1 MGSSDAAMTNGAE
14 PRPRVMRVGRPSEQ
28 GFTLA
33 AVLVLLTII
42 AVTIAYTVP
51 QQWSKIMERDRDRQT
66 IFAMKQVARAI
77 YEFRRKNNA
86 FPTSLEQLEKAR
98 SPRYLRG
105 VDGFPVDP
113 ATGKNDWLVIP
124 AGQQQPGA
132 TVGAGGQSA
141 GPSIGFVNTGT
152 QPANQQG
159 TGETSTAPAGTTI
172 PGVPAKDYVGPIGG
186 IRPSRTGKSFLS
198 LNGRDV
204 YEEWTYTVTDLE
216 QELQQRQAALTL
228 IR

>member
-1 MGSSDAAMTNGAE
+1 MVRSDAAAPVIAKGRT
-14 PRPRVMRVGRPSEQ
+14 RPFRNSER

-33 AVLVLLTII
+33 AVIVLLTII
-42 AVTIAYTVP
+42 SVMVAYTVP

-66 IFAMKQVARAI
+66 IFVMKQTARAI

-98 SPRYLRG
+98 QPRFLRG
-105 VDGFPVDP
+105 FNGFPVDP
-113 ATGKNDWLVIP
+113 ATGKADWLVLP

-132 TVGAGGQSA
+132 PVTPANNNGQ
-141 GPSIGFVNTGT
+141 PSIGFVNSPN
-152 QPANQQG
+152 PATPAG
-159 TGETSTAPAGTTI
+159 TSTAEAGGVL
-172 PGVPAKDYVGPIGG
+172 PGVPAKDFVGPIGG

-198 LNGRDV
+198 LNGRDA
-204 YEEWTYTVTDLE
+204 YEEWTYTVTELE

-228 IR
+228 VR